1 MPNDLMEQKQQHEN
15 LYIVTKTDYAEV
27 EGNRKDIDMV
37 GNESKLSKL
46 IKKNKLSAVCQQI
59 SKYMPNVYTD
69 FQQKVS
75 QKEDYKPNPDIQD
88 AKVLELRCNR
98 GTRMEQENDII
109 DFSLA
114 GSSFD
119 QFRREHKGKN
129 EVGHGKIAEASV
141 RKKIKKEYEKT
152 KKVGAWRKFCNF
164 FAFKSSQY
172 YKNTQRMK
180 QEDAQLLERIQEQY
194 QREYSDEIESVSGKK
209 NTRVGKF
216 GEIEEVRKKESSQ
229 KRIKYTISGPI
240 AGMKKGMSNSGTH
253 SIEKNRK
260 YVLELASSYL
270 EPKFAQWAQDKENKM
285 EFRPVL
291 IRIKGHSRGG
301 VGASEGAMMIRAW
314 INEHY
319 PQYLDRVKFDL
330 TQFDPVPGFGSASG
344 VNEEI
349 NLNGQ
354 ETIQNGGDSF
364 LGLGDSAETSVIY
377 TALSNHKWFFVPQK
391 VLGAKRIFITLDS
404 HDVGL
409 QHIDS
414 NMSKRQGKW
423 DDKSGD
429 QPKNAG
435 HAQVYVDMETAT
447 AYSQSSLNDMPP
459 GVYLVDAKN
468 RVVRVKSPEMAEFMV
483 RKMRTEQKDGKDK
496 KESSNQT
503 ERRDVILS
511 SVNDWFER
519 DTSIPVEE
527 RNQENIGLYLRDLKA
542 QGVAEFADEKY
553 EVWLQTLAAEL
564 TANERV
570 EVLSKIAGEV
580 AEFQSKNKKV
590 EKETVKK
597 LMEVLIAQI
606 EIYSK
611 RMQSTNGV

>member
-46 IKKNKLSAVCQQI
+46 IKKNNLSAVCQQI

-69 FQQKVS
+69 FQQKVLK
-75 QKEDYKPNPDIQD
+75 KEDYKPNPDIQD
-88 AKVLELRCNR
+88 AKVLELRCSR
-98 GTRMEQENDII
+98 GTRMEQENDIL

-114 GSSFD
+114 GSGFD
-119 QFRREHKGKN
+119 QFRREHRGKN
-129 EVGHGKIAEASV
+129 EVGHGKITEKSI
-141 RKKIKKEYEKT
+141 RKKVEKEYNAK
-152 KKVGAWRKFCNF
+152 KKVGTWRKFCNF
-164 FAFKSSQY
+164 FALKSSQY
-172 YKNTQRMK
+172 YKNTQKMK
-180 QEDAQLLERIQEQY
+180 EEDAELLESIKDRY
-194 QREYSDEIESVSGKK
+194 KTEYSDEIERVSGKK
-209 NTRVGKF
+209 NTYVENF
-216 GEIEEVRKKESSQ
+216 GNIEEVRKKTISQ
-229 KRIKYTISGPI
+229 SRVKYSISGPV
-240 AGMKKGMSNSGTH
+240 AGLKKGMSNSGVH
-253 SIEKNRK
+253 SIENNRK
-260 YVLELASSYL
+260 YVLELASAYL
-270 EPKFAQWAQDKENKM
+270 TPKFEQWKSKLEHN
-285 EFRPVL
+285 ESFRPVL
-291 IRIKGHSRGG
+291 IRLKGHSRGG
-301 VGASEGAMMIRAW
+301 VGAAEGAMMIRAW
-314 INEHY
+314 IREQY
-319 PQYLDRVKFDL
+319 PQYLDYVKFDL
-330 TQFDPVPGFGSASG
+330 VQFDPVPGTGSAHG
-344 VNEEI
+344 INERIDLAGEEI
-349 NLNGQ
+349 VKEGKD
-354 ETIQNGGDSF
+354 EF

-377 TALSNHKWFFVPQK
+377 TPLSNHNLFFTPQK
-391 VLGAKRIFITLDS
+391 VLGAKRIFITLDI

-414 NMSKRQGKW
+414 NMSMRKGKW

-468 RVVRVKSPEMAEFMV
+468 RVIRVKSPEMAEFMV

-511 SVNDWFER
+511 SVKDWFER

-527 RNQENIGLYLRDLKA
+527 RNQENIGMYLRDLKA
-542 QGVAEFADEKY
+542 QGIEEFADEKY
-553 EVWLQTLAAEL
+553 EVWLKILNIDL

-570 EVLSKIAGEV
+570 EVLSKIAREV
-580 AEFQSKNKKV
+580 TGFQLQNQKV
-590 EKETVKK
+590 EEETVNK
-597 LMEVLIAQI
+597 LLEVLTAQI
-606 EIYSK
+606 DIYRK
-611 RMQSTNGV
+611 QIQPVNAD